1 MADRSELLK
10 WLRSLTPEGAAGF
23 EGLVRLLLEAWTGRR
38 FRLARGGEQFGHD
51 AKSDRGPLAPT
62 ILVECK
68 RYGEDNKPPSRELM
82 GELGQALARFSTLD
96 LWVLA
101 ATTEIGSNA
110 VAELNSLADQHAVE
124 ILVIDTRPGGGD
136 LEVLCAAY
144 PEIVASFGF
153 SASIQSDFASRA
165 NALRD
170 RLSGLLLGFEGAKW
184 RMTTWLRRHVAKRAA
199 AKVAFGQDLALR
211 ERDITL
217 IPRRD
222 IFAALDTWWQD
233 DPCQPFSLV
242 GEEGSGK
249 SWAAMAWLLEMIERP
264 NCPLV
269 IPIMSNRVQ
278 GPDKPAPARLAAEIL
293 AECVGPEIGRPALD
307 WWLRRTKLWWQQIV
321 LPDKPSLLFLL
332 DGLNEAPG
340 VAWRQ
345 FIAEAAEQAGR
356 TADEPGVA
364 WRQFIAEAPTSLDS
378 KHNAV
383 LLTCRMPYWT
393 EHLQHAGLGF
403 PHVTEGYDDHELRQ
417 AVGDRVDLARL
428 PEGLRDLMR
437 RPRYCDLVVRH
448 CAVMIASGDFTIAR
462 LMFEDRLDRHRR
474 KERHPFSPQEFD
486 QVIAQLAKE
495 HWRQWKGGQ
504 AEARFGK
511 RELRDVLPQDDA
523 RALQELLDGGVLDHL
538 DDPAYPYRVE
548 KRRLVYGLGMLLASD
563 LRQRSSGFIDA
574 IREWF
579 EPQRNMDIKT
589 EILGA
594 AVFFSLPTQFDYPVP
609 QRRALLREWLLSR
622 NMPAE
627 QEAAIAAYLPDCADD
642 LLAESDG
649 FFKTPTDDPIGN
661 ASVRL
666 GKALAL
672 RRHDPRVVPVLQCAA
687 ERWAGYVRDIG
698 GGSEWT
704 VPATGLGPFEIT
716 SFEDM
721 RGTGL
726 QVFLAAILQAGP
738 RESFAKAYMRAALAA
753 GFIQGHF
760 IDERFLWSMRLTD
773 EDVETL
779 TSPHWDAMAE
789 AGGTGH
795 VLLRHALGTRATR
808 DCDSCR
814 RYEKPDFR
822 EGEFID
828 GGIDDHIA
836 DLTSRPGALG
846 KEWEAE
852 LRQALDGLDMDD
864 YYPSL
869 HPTVTKD
876 DFNRLAPVAAA
887 VAPDALGRFLRSL
900 QTSLPKRQDENLLIV
915 CRHLP
920 PMIAV
925 AMPTEAAAIRAVCE
939 RLALLDGRGP
949 RGSEGWTFLAL
960 AMTLPAEEAVDAFL
974 GRPTEAFDLQPLHYW
989 FRPQSRDLAQAV
1001 HLRLTREDDPKR
1013 LARLIFVAACAPQT
1027 LTEEQRIVV
1036 ARCLVADDPY
1046 LRYSASLYV
1055 LNSGDVDL
1063 VAAIVAHDR
1072 PLIGVDLNVAD
1083 RLQAHILVHHGKN
1096 ISLSEVVRRLPLPD
1110 LAAAVAARGN
1120 EPTEVDALAGHIDAA
1135 LSDLRT
1141 GAPTATEQ
1149 DKLKAFVSTSVL
1161 AGVEIGSVSERQGFS
1176 RKLPLDSP
1184 NNIKRAQR
1192 MLSGEETEDK
1202 EAVGTRLRSLKAD
1215 GKQLNEARFS
1225 IPALRSIWKRTPDRV
1240 TAWAEEAIGSPR
1252 LRLLA
1257 SAFFQSLAAAL
1268 VHDDPA
1274 LGFRLWRVLRD
1285 EGVTLTFRLSMAGT
1299 DWMTCLPFQAPD
1311 SAEALAVRKHLLDQ
1325 AITDHEFLEIANAAT
1340 ACGRGDWLMAEIERH
1355 ISLKPL
1361 WRRGKGLTMAAL
1373 TDLDEAAFEDLVVRA
1388 DVTDTWIGDA
1398 VPILREYRNRNHWA
1412 KHWYRQFLTTADRD
1426 ASYAGFVLF
1435 LRCADRRCRVWM
1447 EAMEDESYAD
1457 DWRIRYRKTID
1468 GTIAQA
1474 INENEKRYRDHLMGL
1489 EFKKA
1494 EVIPYGLWLAPD
1506 IQIAAPQPEDDG

>member
-1 MADRSELLK
+1 MADGSNLLE

-51 AKSDRGPLAPT
+51 AKTDPGPLAPT

-68 RYGEDNKPPSRELM
+68 RYGEYSKPPSRELM
-82 GELGQALARFSTLD
+82 GELGQALARFPALD

-110 VAELNSLADQHAVE
+110 VAELQSLADQHAVE
-124 ILVIDTRPGGGD
+124 ILVIDSRPGGGD

-144 PEIVASFGF
+144 PEVVASFGF
-153 SASIQSDFASRA
+153 SGSKALRIQSDFTSRA
-165 NALRD
+165 DALRD

-184 RMTTWLRRHVAKRAA
+184 RMAAWMRRHVAERAA

-217 IPRRD
+217 IPRRNV
-222 IFAALDTWWQD
+222 FAAVDTWWQD
-233 DPCQPFSLV
+233 DPSQPFSLV

-249 SWAAMAWLLEMIERP
+249 SWAAMAWLLEMIEQP
-264 NCPLV
+264 DCPLV
-269 IPIMSNRVQ
+269 IPITSNRVQ

-293 AECVGPEIGRPALD
+293 AECVGPEVGRPALD
-307 WWLRRTKLWWQQIV
+307 WWLRRTMLWWQQVV
-321 LPDKPSLLFLL
+321 LPDKPLLLFLL

-345 FIAEAAEQAGR
+345 FIGQTR
-356 TADEPGVA
+356 
-364 WRQFIAEAPTSLDS
+364 IAENS

-383 LLTCRMPYWT
+383 LLTCRMPFWT
-393 EHLQHAGLGF
+393 EHLQRAGLGS
-403 PHVTEGYDDHELRQ
+403 PYVTEGYDDHELRQ
-417 AVGDRVDLARL
+417 AVGNRVDLTRL

-448 CAVMIASGDFTIAR
+448 CGAMIASGDFTIAR
-462 LMFEDRLDRHRR
+462 LIFEDRLDRHRR

-486 QVIAQLAKE
+486 QVLARLAGE

-504 AEARFGK
+504 AGARFGK

-523 RALQELLDGGVLDHL
+523 RALQELLDGGVLEHL

-563 LRQRSSGFIDA
+563 LRQRSSGFVDA

-579 EPQRNMDIKT
+579 EPQRDMDIKT

-594 AVFFSLPTQFDYPVP
+594 AVFFSLPTEFDYPAP

-627 QEAAIAAYLPDCADD
+627 QEAAIAAYLPDCAED

-649 FFKTPTDDPIGN
+649 FFKTPTEDPIGN
-661 ASVRL
+661 ASGRL
-666 GKALAL
+666 GKALAM
-672 RRHDPRVVPVLQCAA
+672 RRNDARVVPALRCAA
-687 ERWAGYVRDIG
+687 ERWAGYVRDSK
-698 GGSEWT
+698 GGSERKA
-704 VPATGLGPFEIT
+704 PATGLGSFEKIP
-716 SFEDM
+716 FEDM
-721 RGTGL
+721 RCTGL
-726 QVFLAAILQAGP
+726 QVFLPSILQVGP
-738 RESFAKAYMRAALAA
+738 REGFAKAYMRAALAA
-753 GFIQGHF
+753 GFIQEHF
-760 IDERFLWSMRLTD
+760 IDERILWSLRLTD
-773 EDVETL
+773 EDVETW
-779 TSPHWDAMAE
+779 TSPHWDAMAD

-795 VLLRHALGTRATR
+795 VLLRDALGTQAAR
-808 DCDSCR
+808 DCDGWR
-814 RYEKPDFR
+814 RYEKPDFS
-822 EGEFID
+822 ESEFID
-828 GGIDDHIA
+828 GGIDDHLA
-836 DLTSRPGALG
+836 DLASRPGALG
-846 KEWEAE
+846 KEWEAK
-852 LRQALDGLDMDD
+852 LKQALGDLNQDD
-864 YYPSL
+864 YFPSL
-869 HPTVTKD
+869 HHTVTND
-876 DFNRLAPVAAA
+876 DFDRLAPVAAA
-887 VAPDALGRFLRSL
+887 VAPDALGQFLRSL
-900 QTSLPKRQDENLLIV
+900 LTSLPKRQDENLLIV

-920 PMIAV
+920 PMMAV
-925 AMPTEAAAIRAVCE
+925 AMPGEVAAIQSVCE
-939 RLALLDGRGP
+939 RMALLEGRGP
-949 RGSEGWTFLAL
+949 WASEGLAFLAL
-960 AMTLPAEEAVDAFL
+960 AMTLPTEEATDAFL
-974 GRPTEAFDLQPLHYW
+974 GRPTEAFDVQQLHNW
-989 FRPQSRDLAQAV
+989 FRPQSRDLVQAV
-1001 HLRLTREDDPKR
+1001 HVGLTTEVDSRR
-1013 LARLIFVAACAPQT
+1013 LARLLFVAACAPQT
-1027 LTEEQRIVV
+1027 LTEKQRIVV
-1036 ARCLVADDPY
+1036 ARCLVADDNY

-1063 VAAIVAHDR
+1063 VAAIVANDR

-1083 RLQAHILVHHGKN
+1083 RLQAHILVHHGKD
-1096 ISLSEVVRRLPLPD
+1096 ISLSELVRRLPLPD

-1120 EPTEVDALAGHIDAA
+1120 EPTEVDALAGHIDEV
-1135 LSDLRT
+1135 LSDLRM
-1141 GAPTATEQ
+1141 GAPTATER
-1149 DKLKAFVSTSVL
+1149 DKLKAFVRTSVL
-1161 AGVEIGSVSERQGFS
+1161 AGVEIDSFSERQGFS

-1184 NNIKRAQR
+1184 DNIKQAQR
-1192 MLSGEETEDK
+1192 MLSGEEIEDVD
-1202 EAVGTRLRSLKAD
+1202 AVGTRLQSLKAD

-1252 LRLLA
+1252 LRLLG
-1257 SAFFQSLAAAL
+1257 SSFFQSLAAAL

-1274 LGFRLWRVLRD
+1274 LGFRLWRSLRD
-1285 EGVTLTFRLSMAGT
+1285 EGVSLTFRLSPAGT
-1299 DWMTCLPFQAPD
+1299 DWMTCLPFQAPG
-1311 SAEALAVRKHLLDQ
+1311 SAEALAVRKHLLDH
-1325 AITDHEFLEIANAAT
+1325 AITDLEFLEIANAAT
-1340 ACGRGDWLMAEIERH
+1340 ACGRRDWLMAEIERH

-1361 WRRGKGLTMAAL
+1361 WRRGKGLTLAAL
-1373 TDLDEAAFEDLVVRA
+1373 ADLAEAAFEDLVVRA

-1412 KHWYRQFLTTADRD
+1412 KHWYRQFLTVTDRD
-1426 ASYAGFVLF
+1426 VSYAGFLLF
-1435 LRCADRRCRVWM
+1435 LRCADRRCRLWM
-1447 EAMEDESYAD
+1447 EAMEAECCSE
-1457 DWRIRYRKTID
+1457 DWRVRYRKTID
-1468 GTIAQA
+1468 DTVTRA

-1506 IQIAAPQPEDDG
+1506 IQIAAPQPDDDG